1 MIDLDHKG
9 PNGRLRVIAQDDFL
23 RIVKINKVGS
33 TSVELHG
40 LEIDMLYEAL
50 KYRFEG
56 EKAQKKEV

>member
-23 RIVKINKVGS
+23 RIMKINKVGS

-40 LEIDMLYEAL
+40 LEIEMLYEAL
-50 KYRFEG
+50 KCHFEV
-56 EKAQKKEV
+56 KKDKK